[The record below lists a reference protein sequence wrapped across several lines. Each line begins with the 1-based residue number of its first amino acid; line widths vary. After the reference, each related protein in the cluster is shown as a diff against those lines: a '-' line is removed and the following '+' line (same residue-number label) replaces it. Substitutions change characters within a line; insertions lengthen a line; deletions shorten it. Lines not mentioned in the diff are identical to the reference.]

1 MQSFNLSKF
10 ARGGVP
16 TAFTT
21 DGRDD
26 PYRLNSGKPG
36 KADSSDKLR
45 AGNVPSAFNGS
56 SGGGQAW
63 STNKEWPS
71 DTPMITNFEG
81 RPNEL
86 HGEGIVSD
94 YGLSFHDDYEG
105 QNGDAS
111 GESPLG
117 RNSTVSRMIDDDS
130 RDKKPYNISDV
141 YSGGLLRSLRKRI
154 TNL

>member
-1 MQSFNLSKF
+1 MGIFNLSKY

-16 TAFTT
+16 TAFTS

-36 KADSSDKLR
+36 RADTSDKLR

-56 SGGGQAW
+56 SGGGQGW
-63 STNKEWPS
+63 TDNKPWPS
-71 DTPMITNFEG
+71 DTPLITDFEG
-81 RPNEL
+81 RPNDL
-86 HGEGIVSD
+86 HGEGIVTD
-94 YGLSFHDDYEG
+94 YGLTFHDDYEG

-111 GESPLG
+111 GESALG
-117 RNSTVSRMIDDDS
+117 RNSTVARMVDDKTH
-130 RDKKPYNISDV
+130 DKKPYNINDV
-141 YSGGLLRSLRKRI
+141 YSGGLLRSLRRRI